1 MPQRKAQPKPTV
13 RYRIGWDNPNEHLFD
28 IEIAFRAR
36 GRETEL
42 FLPAWRPGRY
52 LIQNYAANIRE
63 WSARARGAGAV
74 QMVKRDKSTWVVTAK
89 SGQDVVV
96 RYRFFAGI
104 LDAGSS
110 FLDETEAY
118 FNGTNLFM
126 MVADRRKQ
134 PVSLEIAAPPK
145 WKIETQLKPA
155 GANRFIARDWDYL
168 VDSPTIASP
177 TLVRH
182 TFRESGCNVSLV
194 FQGAEG
200 LDTKAFV
207 APTRAIVRAQA
218 AMFGEIP
225 TGEYRF
231 LYHVFDKW
239 HGVEHEDSCSI
250 VVKRSELLGSKPG
263 DPAWDHFLAIA
274 SHEFFH
280 VWNVKRILPKA
291 FAPYDFSTEAYT
303 KQLWVMEGVT
313 SYYGEKMLLRSGLW
327 SPERYLEHMGNEIGT
342 LESTPGRM
350 YLSLAQASFDGWLQ
364 DPAQMHDRS
373 NAWVSF
379 YLKGEIV
386 AALLDIAIRR
396 ATRGKRSIDDVMR
409 DLWTKYGRRGRG
421 MEEDA
426 IEKSASAI
434 ARKDLSDF
442 FRKYL
447 DGLAPL
453 PYKEMFG
460 ALGIA
465 FESKPATAERV
476 FGAKLKRSEGRIVVD
491 SVISGSAAALAGLLP
506 NDEVIAIDGTRIAA
520 DGDIDRIMRSA
531 PEQKSF
537 ELIVGRADR
546 IAVKDVTPAEDSR
559 VTVKL
564 SLSPKAD
571 GEAVML
577 RSSWLAENA

>member
-1 MPQRKAQPKPTV
+1 MAQRKAQPKPAV

-36 GRETEL
+36 SRETEL
-42 FLPAWRPGRY
+42 QLPAWRPGRY

-63 WSARARGAGAV
+63 WSARARGAGALPIE
-74 QMVKRDKSTWVVTAK
+74 KRGKSTWVVTAK

-110 FLDETEAY
+110 FLDDTEAY

-145 WKIETQLKPA
+145 WKIETQLAPA
-155 GANRFIARDWDYL
+155 GPNRFIARDWDYL
-168 VDSPTIASP
+168 IDSPTIVSP
-177 TLVRH
+177 SLVRRS
-182 TFRESGCNVSLV
+182 FRESGCNVSLV

-200 LDTKAFV
+200 IDTRALV

-218 AMFGEIP
+218 AMFGDIP
-225 TGEYRF
+225 TENYRF

-250 VVKRSELLGSKPG
+250 VVKRAELLGAKPG
-263 DPAWDHFLAIA
+263 DSAFDHFLSIA

-303 KQLWVMEGVT
+303 KLLWVMEGVT

-327 SPERYLEHMGNEIGT
+327 SRERYLEHLGTEIGT
-342 LESTPGRM
+342 LESTPGRK
-350 YLSLAQASFDGWLQ
+350 YLTLAQASFDGWLQ

-373 NAWVSF
+373 NVWVSF

-386 AALLDIAIRR
+386 AAMLDIAIRR

-409 DLWTKYGRRGRG
+409 NLWAKYGRRGRG

-426 IEKSASAI
+426 FEKAASAI
-434 ARKDLSDF
+434 ARKDMRDF
-442 FRKYL
+442 FEKYV

-453 PYKEMFG
+453 PYEEMFG
-460 ALGIA
+460 ACGIA
-465 FESKPATAERV
+465 FESKPAAAERV
-476 FGAKLKRSEGRIVVD
+476 LGAKLKRSEGRIVVD

-506 NDEVIAIDGTRIAA
+506 NDEAIAIDGTRIAA
-520 DGDIDRIMRSA
+520 EGDIDRVMRSA
-531 PEQKSF
+531 PEQGSF

-546 IAVKDVTPAEDSR
+546 IAVKDVAPMEESR

-564 SLSPKAD
+564 AISEKAASD
-571 GEAVML
+571 AQAL
-577 RSSWLAENA
+577 RRGWLAEQA